1 VSSVPAASTLA
12 ATARRSAPRPDPPRP
27 ELVDMLLRRDTLV
40 MLVIILAGVV
50 ALFWRWFLAQHE
62 KSWGNG
68 DWSHAYMVPLIS
80 GYLIWQNRRA
90 IERAEFT
97 VYWPGLIPMLMGIWT
112 YVYFIAG
119 IPNHLGQGL
128 ALVLVIFGLT
138 LLLLGPRAMEHC
150 FTAIAFLV
158 FGITVPEM
166 IMNLLTYPL
175 QDLAASAGY
184 FILRLFGVNSDLS
197 GNAITVYD
205 LKTGSPIPLTIA
217 EQCSGMRTVIA
228 FVALGVVVALVGT
241 RQWWKRVVLVGL
253 APVVAVILNA
263 IRIATLGYL
272 SQYNPKFSEGEAH
285 MLIGTLLLVPGF
297 LFYLGVLW
305 ALNQA
310 APEAAEQSDSKPRKP
325 SGPSGG
331 GSPTVKPS

>member
-1 VSSVPAASTLA
+1 MSSVPVASTIA
-12 ATARRSAPRPDPPRP
+12 SAPRRRTGSPG
-27 ELVDMLLRRDTLV
+27 LMDMLLRRDTLM
-40 MLVIILAGVV
+40 MLTVLLAGVV

-68 DWSHAYMVPLIS
+68 DWSHAYLVPVIS

-90 IERAEFT
+90 IERCEFT
-97 VYWPGLIPMLMGIWT
+97 VFWPGLVPMLMGIWC

-128 ALVLVIFGLT
+128 ALILVIFGLS

-150 FTAIAFLV
+150 FTAIGFLV

-184 FILRLFGVNSDLS
+184 FILKLIGVNADLA

-228 FVALGVVVALVGT
+228 FTALGAIVALVGT
-241 RQWWKRVVLVGL
+241 RLWWKRVVLIGL
-253 APVVAVILNA
+253 APVVAVVLNA
-263 IRIATLGYL
+263 MRIATLGLL

-297 LFYLGVLW
+297 FFYLGVLW
-305 ALNQA
+305 TLNRA
-310 APEAAEQSDSKPRKP
+310 APETDSHNPKPPTP
-325 SGPSGG
+325 SAP
-331 GSPTVKPS
+331 VKIA

>member
-1 VSSVPAASTLA
+1 MSSVPATSTMQYPTPSASGSGT
-12 ATARRSAPRPDPPRP
+12 PPG
-27 ELVDMLLRRDTLV
+27 LLDMLLRPRTLMMCAV
-40 MLVIILAGVV
+40 LLLGII
-50 ALFWRWFLAQHE
+50 ALFWRWFVAQHE

-68 DWSHAYMVPLIS
+68 DWSHAYLVPIIS

-90 IERAEFT
+90 IERSEFT
-97 VYWPGLIPMLMGIWT
+97 VFWPGVIPIFTGIWS

-128 ALVLVIFGLT
+128 ALVLVVFGLS

-184 FILRLFGVNSDLS
+184 FILKLIGVNADLA

-228 FVALGVVVALVGT
+228 FTALGTVVALVGT
-241 RQWWKRVVLVGL
+241 RLWWKRVVLVGL
-253 APVVAVILNA
+253 APVVAVVLNA
-263 IRIATLGYL
+263 ARIATLGLL

-297 LFYLGVLW
+297 LFYLAVLW
-305 ALNQA
+305 ALNKA
-310 APEAAEQSDSKPRKP
+310 AVEPSASDGPKPPAPVARP
-325 SGPSGG
+325 RAM
-331 GSPTVKPS
+331 VKPA

>member
-1 VSSVPAASTLA
+1 MSSVPAASNFSSGTPKA
-12 ATARRSAPRPDPPRP
+12 SGAGASAD
-27 ELVDMLLRRDTLV
+27 LIDMLLRSRTL
-40 MLVIILAGVV
+40 MISGVLLLGIV
-50 ALFWRWFLAQHE
+50 ALFWRWFAAQHE

-68 DWSHAYMVPLIS
+68 DWSHAYLVPIIS

-90 IERAEFT
+90 IERSEFT
-97 VYWPGLIPMLMGIWT
+97 VFWPGLVPIFLGIWS
-112 YVYFIAG
+112 YVYFIVG

-128 ALVLVIFGLT
+128 ALVLVIFGLS

-184 FILRLFGVNSDLS
+184 FILRLIGVNADLS

-205 LKTGSPIPLTIA
+205 LKTGVAIPLNIA

-228 FVALGVVVALVGT
+228 FTALGTIVALVGT
-241 RQWWKRVVLVGL
+241 RLWWKRVVLVGL
-253 APVVAVILNA
+253 APVVAVVLNA
-263 IRIATLGYL
+263 IRIATLGLL

-285 MLIGTLLLVPGF
+285 TLIGTLLLVPGF
-297 LFYLGVLW
+297 VFYLGVLW
-305 ALNQA
+305 ALHKA
-310 APEAAEQSDSKPRKP
+310 APESAGNDTPKAAAPRVPTMGKPA
-325 SGPSGG
+325 
-331 GSPTVKPS
+331 